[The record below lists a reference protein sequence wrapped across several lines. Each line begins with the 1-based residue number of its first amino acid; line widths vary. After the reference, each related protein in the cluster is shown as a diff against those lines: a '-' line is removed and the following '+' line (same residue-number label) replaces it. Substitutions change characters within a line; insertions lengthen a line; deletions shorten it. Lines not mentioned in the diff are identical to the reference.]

1 MATIKNLGRAIVRE
15 PEPAGAKIERKG
27 LNGSDEEQ
35 TSRTPSRQALYLKQT
50 PAGRTLSLPYESMR
64 GRWPAKHLVRP
75 TDRENNHAAQ
85 TRAK

>member
-35 TSRTPSRQALYLKQT
+35 TSRTPE
-50 PAGRTLSLPYESMR
+50 PAGALPKTNA
-64 GRWPAKHLVRP
+64 RWQNPFPAIQIDARPVAGKAPRP
-75 TDRENNHAAQ
+75 TNRPGD
-85 TRAK
+85 

>member
-1 MATIKNLGRAIVRE
+1 MAKTKNLGAAIVRE
-15 PEPAGAKIERKG
+15 PERAGAKMERKG
-27 LNGSDEEQ
+27 LDGNDEDQ
-35 TSRTPSRQALYLKQT
+35 ASPTPRAEPFTADK
-50 PAGRTLSLPYESMR
+50 SMR